1 MPAGPDRPIFI
12 IGIEH
17 RSGTNFLNDLLAL
30 HDDCCRPTTIGED
43 FLLHNADHL
52 RRYAAGLH
60 QSWNPEWRASASQ
73 ADIGAALG
81 RGLLS
86 ILEAQADRQAPR
98 ILTKTPR
105 ADRLSLYPW
114 LFPDHPLLII
124 IRDGRSLV
132 ESAVRSFGWTYGK
145 AIERWARG
153 ARRILEFDRDNRDS
167 ACRYLVVRYEDLVT
181 DLASELRRILA
192 FLRLDPAG
200 YDFAAAAALPV
211 RGSSML
217 KTTGQKLHWTPVDK
231 SKDFRPLERA
241 SNWTASQNRTFL
253 RKAGHLQQLL
263 GYSLAGIQQQGLL
276 DRLLGRV
283 NEFRW
288 RRKIARLGLR
298 PLERQVVETPDDAAE
313 VLPFRTIRRA
323 A

>member
-1 MPAGPDRPIFI
+1 MPAGPDRAIFI

-30 HDDCCRPTTIGED
+30 HEDCCRPTTIGED

-52 RRYAAGLH
+52 RRYAAALH
-60 QSWNPEWRASASQ
+60 QSWNPDWRASAPV

-86 ILEAQADRQAPR
+86 ILEAQADRSAPR

-105 ADRLSLYPW
+105 ADRLGLFPW

-124 IRDGRSLV
+124 VRDGRSLV

-153 ARRILEFDRDNRDS
+153 ARRILEFDRDQRDGS
-167 ACRYLVVRYEDLVT
+167 CRYLIVRYEDLVT
-181 DLASELRRILA
+181 GLESELRRILA

-217 KTTGQKLHWTPVDK
+217 KTEGKQLHWTPVNK

-241 SNWTASQNRTFL
+241 SNWTARQNRTFL
-253 RKAGHLQQLL
+253 RQAGHLQELL
-263 GYSLAGIQQQGLL
+263 GYSLAGIPQSGLL
-276 DRLLGRV
+276 DRLLARV
-283 NEFRW
+283 NELRW
-288 RRKIARLGLR
+288 RRKIAKLGLR
-298 PLERQVVETPDDAAE
+298 PLERQVVEMPGEETG
-313 VLPFRTIRRA
+313 VLPFRRA